1 MPLVVLTALVVHLSL
16 LSRLRVLGVM
26 PDGMLLVAV
35 AAGIAGGPGRG
46 AVVGFL
52 AGMAV
57 DVFLTTPLGLSALV
71 FSLVGYGVG
80 TVQTGILR
88 SAWWIPV
95 TTAFVGSAAGE
106 VLFAVAG
113 AVVGEPHL
121 VNVHLLLVAVVVGG
135 ENAALAPL
143 AVRIV
148 GWAVARSSRGAYAV

>member
-1 MPLVVLTALVVHLSL
+1 VPLVVLTALVVHLSV

-46 AVVGFL
+46 AVVGFF

>member
-1 MPLVVLTALVVHLSL
+1 
-16 LSRLRVLGVM
+16 M

-52 AGMAV
+52 AGMTV
-57 DVFLTTPLGLSALV
+57 DVFLSTPLGLSALV

-80 TVQTGILR
+80 TAQTGILR

-95 TTAFVGSAAGE
+95 ATAFVASAAGE

-121 VNVHLLLVAVVVGG
+121 VNVHLLLVALLVGV

-148 GWAVARSSRGAYAV
+148 GWAVARPSSGAYVV